1 MFADAGYHSA
11 SFRAVIERA
20 QIARGTLYL
29 YLESK
34 AAVFDSILDH
44 AMSDLRA
51 RIRRI
56 EVEDTSAPA
65 LQVQLRDQVFAILDY
80 IVGDRAL
87 ATLLLSARHTPEAE
101 ASSSRR

>member
-1 MFADAGYHSA
+1 MFADAGYHSP
-11 SFRAVIERA
+11 SIRAVIERA

-29 YLESK
+29 YFESK

-87 ATLLLSARHTPEAE
+87 ATLLLPAPHTPEAE